1 MLIIEGVK
9 AYQELGL
16 NGANATS
23 AFCQDLILRTISKSS
38 YFKNVTVKGG
48 VAMRNFTKDTRRAT
62 LDLDIDFMNL
72 SISEDS
78 IQKFVNTLS
87 SAEFRFDING
97 KIEDLKQQDYHGK
110 RVHIK
115 ITDPTNYSV
124 VTKIDIGVHTY
135 PDMKQDEVTI
145 DFSPEKEKVVIL
157 SNSKEQNFAEKA
169 KAILR
174 LGPFSTRYKDIFDMF
189 WLQNF
194 VNIELLK
201 SYLETLVFKD
211 PNMREISSQ
220 DMFNRF
226 EKIFSDK
233 NFSQKLK
240 TSDKNWI
247 GEDVNKIKSKLLQFI
262 KRI

>member
-1 MLIIEGVK
+1 MLILEGVK

-16 NGANATS
+16 NGASATS
-23 AFCQDLILRTISKSS
+23 AFCQDLILHAISKSS
-38 YFKNVTVKGG
+38 YLKNVTVKGG
-48 VAMRNFTKDTRRAT
+48 VAMRNFTKDTRRST

-78 IQKFVNTLS
+78 IQRFVSDLS
-87 SAEFRFDING
+87 SEEFRFNING

-115 ITDPTNYSV
+115 ITDSTNYSV

-145 DFSPEKEKVVIL
+145 NFSPEKEKIVIF
-157 SNSKEQNFAEKA
+157 SNSKEQIFAEKA
-169 KAILR
+169 KAFLR
-174 LGPFSTRYKDIFDMF
+174 LGQFSTRYKDIFDMF
-189 WLQNF
+189 WLQDF
-194 VNIELLK
+194 VSIELLK

-211 PNMREISSQ
+211 PSMKENSSQ
-220 DMFNRF
+220 DIHKRF

-233 NFSQKLK
+233 NFLHKLR
-240 TSDKNWI
+240 TSNKNWV
-247 GEDVNKIKSKLLQFI
+247 GEDIEKIKEKLLQFVKKI
-262 KRI
+262 